1 MKKVAK
7 KMTGKEI
14 EAQVAKT
21 RKNTE
26 KSAVALTGTMVFDKD
41 TKRFHCLRISV
52 GTSGANGSIYFP
64 RDGEVPEKIT
74 LTFAKKA

>member
-1 MKKVAK
+1 MAKKVT

-14 EAQVAKT
+14 EKQVSKT

-26 KSAVALTGTMVFDKD
+26 RDPVQLTGTMTFEKD

-52 GTSGANGSIYFP
+52 GTNGANGSLYFP
-64 RDGEVPEKIT
+64 RDGGEVPGKVI
-74 LTFAKKA
+74 LTFKKA